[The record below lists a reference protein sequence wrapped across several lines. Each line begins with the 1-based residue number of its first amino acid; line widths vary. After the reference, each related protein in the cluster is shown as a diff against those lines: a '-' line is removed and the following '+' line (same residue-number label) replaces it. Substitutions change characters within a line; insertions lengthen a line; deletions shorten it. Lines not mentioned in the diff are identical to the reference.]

1 MLAVGGKADREKP
14 ARVANTLEKR
24 HDDDKQKNRH
34 LWREMEG
41 DVTSGVLVIGGE
53 GRDEGEQDEGKG
65 EEGESLQQPK
75 TIQRR
80 ERGGGG
86 ARNPFTLSQRPLHI
100 ISRHLPHG

>member
-1 MLAVGGKADREKP
+1 MMTISKKRE
-14 ARVANTLEKR
+14 RLV
-24 HDDDKQKNRH
+24 
-34 LWREMEG
+34 EG
-41 DVTSGVLVIGGE
+41 DITSGVLVIGGE

-80 ERGGGG
+80 ERGGG

-100 ISRHLPHG
+100 ISVPLPPG

>member
-1 MLAVGGKADREKP
+1 
-14 ARVANTLEKR
+14 
-24 HDDDKQKNRH
+24 
-34 LWREMEG
+34 MEG

-86 ARNPFTLSQRPLHI
+86 AR
-100 ISRHLPHG
+100 

>member
-1 MLAVGGKADREKP
+1 
-14 ARVANTLEKR
+14 
-24 HDDDKQKNRH
+24 
-34 LWREMEG
+34 MEG

-86 ARNPFTLSQRPLHI
+86 G
-100 ISRHLPHG
+100 HGGWAVDAVRLRAEAIVAKINDGVRKDP